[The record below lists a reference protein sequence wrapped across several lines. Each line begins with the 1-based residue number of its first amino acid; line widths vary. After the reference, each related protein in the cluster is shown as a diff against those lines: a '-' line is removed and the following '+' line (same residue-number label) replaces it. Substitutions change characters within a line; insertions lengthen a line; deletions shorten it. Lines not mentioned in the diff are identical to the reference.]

1 MCFGGWK
8 VQCVFKL
15 LKCKDKG
22 VVVIA
27 DGAAFGSEIE
37 KVLEVIGQ
45 REQMALYLPES
56 FEWLILESDVLNDK
70 EIRVM
75 SEKWGDY
82 IESSQYFSWEW
93 FFTEVLLEKSRD
105 GYLEYNKKNLNKA
118 YLTEAVKRKILKQVK
133 WWKET

>member
-1 MCFGGWK
+1 
-8 VQCVFKL
+8 L

>member
-1 MCFGGWK
+1 M
-8 VQCVFKL
+8 FKL
-15 LKCKDKG
+15 LKCKDKR

-70 EIRVM
+70 DIRVM

-82 IESSQYFSWEW
+82 IESGQ
-93 FFTEVLLEKSRD
+93 
-105 GYLEYNKKNLNKA
+105 
-118 YLTEAVKRKILKQVK
+118 
-133 WWKET
+133 

>member
-1 MCFGGWK
+1 M
-8 VQCVFKL
+8 
-15 LKCKDKG
+15 
-22 VVVIA
+22 IA

-70 EIRVM
+70 DIRVM

-82 IESSQYFSWEW
+82 IESGQ
-93 FFTEVLLEKSRD
+93 
-105 GYLEYNKKNLNKA
+105 
-118 YLTEAVKRKILKQVK
+118 
-133 WWKET
+133 